1 MRQFEPCIAMLDVT
15 LVGIENADSHVKAWH
30 LCPYSNDN
38 VKYATSFEAM
48 QKRIDIVDKIIKQCV
63 TL

>member
-1 MRQFEPCIAMLDVT
+1 MRNFEPCIVTLDVT
-15 LVGIENADSHVKAWH
+15 LVGIENADSQVKAWH

-48 QKRIDIVDKIIKQCV
+48 QKRIDIIDKIITKGV
-63 TL
+63 KL